1 LKNLFGGGIHLHE
14 KIMAGVFA
22 GAISSFFATPL
33 DVVKIRLQVKG
44 ERRYRGLMHGLID
57 VGKTEGLAGLYKGW
71 APTMIRAAVL
81 TGSQVSSY
89 DQIKRVLIGRDLMKE
104 GIPLHIVA
112 SFFAGLI
119 CSLTTSPV
127 DVIKTRYQ
135 NTPAH
140 LGKYSSVFD
149 CFVQSVKAEGI
160 YGLYKGFLPNWM
172 RLGPHSIIAFLMYDN
187 MCIAF
192 GLKPI

>member
-1 LKNLFGGGIHLHE
+1 
-14 KIMAGVFA
+14 
-22 GAISSFFATPL
+22 
-33 DVVKIRLQVKG
+33 
-44 ERRYRGLMHGLID
+44 MHGLID

-89 DQIKRVLIGRDLMKE
+89 DQIKRVLIRRDLMKE
-104 GIPLHIVA
+104 GISLHIVA

-140 LGKYSSVFD
+140 LGKYTSVFD
-149 CFVQSVKAEGI
+149 CFVQSVKAEGV